1 MYLLEAFVLLVIA
14 KWAYTSFYRRVHL
27 KEELFDKGNAALAV
41 STAGYLFGIVI
52 ALGGVLL
59 GPSAGWQADLT
70 AIGLYGLMTIAMML
84 AASWLCEKVLLSRF
98 DNTKEVVE
106 DQNLGT
112 AFVEAGVHIA
122 NGLILLAIQQGA
134 GPWWA
139 GLVFWALAQAV
150 LLVLGRIYEMATPHS
165 VHDELERDNAAVG
178 LALAGALVGMGNII
192 SLAVAGD
199 FTGWK
204 DGLTT
209 FGADAAFGPGHP
221 PRHPAAELRPPGS
234 RRQPGRSADAGDAP
248 HRRRSA
254 GGLRLRGRQHA
265 GRLGALTPAPEETR
279 PTRDRRAHLA
289 APHARLAAGRPP
301 PFPGVDLPAVGVA
314 HRRRRGAVLVD
325 RGPAPSATACGGRS

>member
-1 MYLLEAFVLLVIA
+1 MESILMPMGRSAVYLLEAFVLLVIA

-84 AASWLCEKVLLSRF
+84 VASWLCEKVLLSRF

-209 FGADAAFGPGHP
+209 FAADAAFGLVILLVIRRLSCVLLAPGV
-221 PRHPAAELRPPGS
+221 S
-234 RRQPGRSADAGDAP
+234 
-248 HRRRSA
+248 
-254 GGLRLRGRQHA
+254 
-265 GRLGALTPAPEETR
+265 
-279 PTRDRRAHLA
+279 LA
-289 APHARLAAGRPP
+289 AQQTQETPRTGAGLLEA
-301 PFPGVDLPAVGVA
+301 FGYVGGSMLVVW
-314 HRRRRGAVLVD
+314 VL
-325 RGPAPSATACGGRS
+325 

>member
-1 MYLLEAFVLLVIA
+1 MPMGRSAVYLLEAFVLLVIA
-14 KWAYTSFYRRVHL
+14 KWAYTRLYRRVHL
-27 KEELFDKGNAALAV
+27 REELFDKGNAALAV
-41 STAGYLFGIVI
+41 STTGYLFGIVI

-70 AIGLYGLMTIAMML
+70 AIALYGLMTIAMML
-84 AASWLCEKVLLSRF
+84 VASWLCEKVLLSRF

-150 LLVLGRIYEMATPHS
+150 LLILGRIYEMATPHS

-204 DGLTT
+204 DGLIT
-209 FGADAAFGPGHP
+209 FAADAAFGMVILLVIRRLSCVLLAPGV
-221 PRHPAAELRPPGS
+221 S
-234 RRQPGRSADAGDAP
+234 
-248 HRRRSA
+248 
-254 GGLRLRGRQHA
+254 
-265 GRLGALTPAPEETR
+265 
-279 PTRDRRAHLA
+279 LA
-289 APHARLAAGRPP
+289 AQQTHETPRTGAGLLEA
-301 PFPGVDLPAVGVA
+301 FGYVGGSMLVVW
-314 HRRRRGAVLVD
+314 VL
-325 RGPAPSATACGGRS
+325 

>member
-1 MYLLEAFVLLVIA
+1 MESILMPMGRSSVYLLEAFVLLVIA

-27 KEELFDKGNAALAV
+27 KEELFDRGNAALAV

-84 AASWLCEKVLLSRF
+84 VASWLCEKVLLSRF

-209 FGADAAFGPGHP
+209 FGADAAFGLVILLVIRRLSCVLLAPGV
-221 PRHPAAELRPPGS
+221 S
-234 RRQPGRSADAGDAP
+234 
-248 HRRRSA
+248 
-254 GGLRLRGRQHA
+254 
-265 GRLGALTPAPEETR
+265 
-279 PTRDRRAHLA
+279 LA
-289 APHARLAAGRPP
+289 AQQTQETPRTGAGLLEA
-301 PFPGVDLPAVGVA
+301 FGYVGGSMLVVW
-314 HRRRRGAVLVD
+314 VL
-325 RGPAPSATACGGRS
+325 